1 MSNQHLGACYEEN
14 NSKFEQ
20 EIQEITGRSETM
32 GIQELMLDRAT
43 KQGEQKKSRDVVE
56 NLLSKLGLSD
66 EQAAEVAEV
75 SIEFVQKIRAQLNKK
90 KKLD

>member
-1 MSNQHLGACYEEN
+1 MRKLIER
-14 NSKFEQ
+14 K
-20 EIQEITGRSETM
+20 TR
-32 GIQELMLDRAT
+32 
-43 KQGEQKKSRDVVE
+43 SRDVVE
-56 NLLSKLGLSD
+56 NLLSKLGLND